1 MRVAT
6 RVPLGSACS
15 PITGLPP
22 EAMRHGTGPSAGGCG
37 GGGAG
42 RGQTH
47 ADDGDSGTNARVDV
61 LCAAHLIMTFG

>member
-22 EAMRHGTGPSAGGCG
+22 EAMRHGTGPSAGGAAA
-37 GGGAG
+37 AG
-42 RGQTH
+42 RRGEDRRTQTME
-47 ADDGDSGTNARVDV
+47 SPVPSRVDV
-61 LCAAHLIMTFG
+61 LCAAHLIMTIG